1 MSEWEGTSVLPYF
14 VLLARSHVVRL
25 AWDALCNRG

>member
-1 MSEWEGTSVLPYF
+1 MSEGEGTSVLLCF
-14 VLLARSHVVRL
+14 VLLAGFHVVRL